1 MYKLRLPGL
10 HFKVKN
16 DNTMNSTHFVIFHP
30 QNQILGLILSAEGLQ
45 LLEKIINF
53 RAILEVL
60 WLSDNDLS

>member
-1 MYKLRLPGL
+1 
-10 HFKVKN
+10 
-16 DNTMNSTHFVIFHP
+16 MNSTHFVIFHP